1 MVQNLL
7 LAPDKVGVWLF
18 EPKKRPK
25 GTVVKEIKL
34 DKDAGTFPA
43 GYGDVTETLYN
54 RWVEI
59 DSRIEEKKPN
69 Q

>member
-1 MVQNLL
+1 
-7 LAPDKVGVWLF
+7 
-18 EPKKRPK
+18 
-25 GTVVKEIKL
+25 VVKEIKL

-43 GYGDVTETLYN
+43 GYGDVTEGLYN

-59 DSRIEEKKPN
+59 DSRIGESAAR